1 MLKINQAVS
10 HKLMPHNQDPAF
22 HSKFWETHRKDDHT
36 ICPPDIEKR
45 RKKPGKLPRIKINGG
60 RIRNSV
66 QETPIMDIIRNNFS
80 WLDQI

>member
-10 HKLMPHNQDPAF
+10 HKPMPHNQDPAF

-45 RKKPGKLPRIKINGG
+45 RKN
-60 RIRNSV
+60 
-66 QETPIMDIIRNNFS
+66 
-80 WLDQI
+80 

>member
-1 MLKINQAVS
+1 MTIPSAHQILK
-10 HKLMPHNQDPAF
+10 
-22 HSKFWETHRKDDHT
+22 RG
-36 ICPPDIEKR
+36 EKTR
-45 RKKPGKLPRIKINGG
+45 KLPRIKINGG